1 MLRVAALIIS
11 LIILTCICA
20 HAASDLL
27 ISKNISKE
35 NAEPIFAVDTKSGN
49 ILVVWTQ
56 YGSDTRV
63 YCALLK
69 RGGAGN
75 YSLGA
80 TKRLSAKRGFNAR
93 PFPLYVP
100 DKNHFLVAWDQADPD
115 NPLDITSIVGRIVST
130 SGNPVGKEFTI
141 LSTPN
146 RLSNVRLFYRNFGAA
161 APAMNMPQQQINIAV
176 RFHGI
181 RDNAAQQIGINFGLL
196 DGNYQSYPPRTLIQN
211 TRQIVGG
218 EEILLNTAPSGT
230 VAADNQN
237 AYLPVVNETIY
248 DKSGTDT
255 RPESSLIVINRFDFI
270 ADVKK
275 IGVPINERTNV
286 ATTVLVKDG
295 STLVIGSFV
304 ENGTARN
311 VAHEMPLV
319 GNVPLLKHLFSQDTM
334 DKARENLIV
343 FITAKVVNLESAFP
357 AKKKTIGY
365 QLIADKD
372 GVVYRKKLVEGGKT
386 KGKAKKVIDTDNTL
400 KSMFAGEILIRDE
413 QGQPV
418 EGKKA
423 EFYLVWQK
431 KIDRSNHEIHGYH
444 LKLKR

>member
-1 MLRVAALIIS
+1 
-11 LIILTCICA
+11 
-20 HAASDLL
+20 
-27 ISKNISKE
+27 
-35 NAEPIFAVDTKSGN
+35 
-49 ILVVWTQ
+49 
-56 YGSDTRV
+56 V

-75 YSLGA
+75 YSLGP
-80 TKRLSAKRGFNAR
+80 TKRLSAKKGYNAR

-100 DKNHFLVAWDQADPD
+100 DKDHFLVAWDQADP
-115 NPLDITSIVGRIVST
+115 NSPLAITSIIGRIVST
-130 SGNPVGKEFTI
+130 SGKPDGKEFTI

-146 RLSNVRLFYRNFGAA
+146 RLSQARLFYRNFGTA
-161 APAMNMPQQQINIAV
+161 APAMNMPDQQINIAV
-176 RFHGI
+176 RFVAM
-181 RDNAAQQIGINFGLL
+181 RDNFARQIGINFGLL

-211 TRQIVGG
+211 TPQIIGG
-218 EEILLNTAPSGT
+218 EEILLNIAPAGT

-237 AYLPVVNETIY
+237 VYLPVVNETLY

-255 RPESSLIVINRFDFI
+255 RPESSLIVINPLDFI

-275 IGVPINERTNV
+275 IGVPVNEKTNV
-286 ATTVLVKDG
+286 ATTVLVEGG
-295 STLVIGSFV
+295 STLVIGSLV

-311 VAHEMPLV
+311 VAHEMPLI
-319 GNVPLLKHLFSQDTM
+319 GNVPLLGHLFSQNTV

-343 FITAKVVNLESAFP
+343 FITAKIVNPESAYP
-357 AKKKTIGY
+357 PKKKIIGY
-365 QLIADKD
+365 QLVADKA
-372 GVVYRKKLVEGGKT
+372 GVVYRKKLVEGGKA
-386 KGKAKKVIDTDNTL
+386 KGKAKKVLDTEDTL
-400 KSMFAGEILIRDE
+400 KSMFAGEILIGDA

-431 KIDRSNHEIHGYH
+431 KIDRTNHEIHGYH